1 MAPCAGNRSTPV
13 PQAPP
18 ASSLR
23 SSAPASGHPAD
34 ACYRFRLHVSWPQTL
49 SLSLLGRVCS
59 LLPSGEL
66 TVKVSRE
73 LRQSLVASLLVSLS
87 PVPSQVSA
95 ILMVLETWSQGHKN
109 SPSRRWF
116 PQPLRGSP
124 RGGPGAPSGGAAG
137 RPARAPPR
145 GRPPGPPGPGP
156 ARAGAAGG
164 PRGPRGHF
172 GGFHGF
178 GRFWRFWGVFGPP
191 VQRFRL
197 ENGGFWGPWG
207 IPRIGGESRFCPK
220 NRKKPKFHFVPT
232 GRVIKYPPKCTPPR
246 ARGGPRGPPGG
257 PPGAPRSG
265 IPPRRVGRRL
275 GKPSVYTYPP
285 ISASLPQPLFPR
297 DPTAL
302 GLFRI
307 HKRSLRTSVRS
318 RRSSQTPI
326 TRAWVPSP
334 PPMLLR
340 NPRHLPRARGLSR
353 LSSNRLV
360 NW

>member
-124 RGGPGAPSGGAAG
+124 RGVQEPPPGGPRGAPRARPRGGA
-137 RPARAPPR
+137 R
-145 GRPPGPPGPGP
+145 PGPPG
-156 ARAGAAGG
+156 RAPRA
-164 PRGPRGHF
+164 RGPRGAPGAPGGHFGRFSGFGDF
-172 GGFHGF
+172 GGFSGVSGGF
-178 GRFWRFWGVFGPP
+178 
-191 VQRFRL
+191 VQRFQADL
-197 ENGGFWGPWG
+197 GGSGGSLG
-207 IPRIGGESRFCPK
+207 IPLYGGEIPILSRKPKKTEISFCPDWES
-220 NRKKPKFHFVPT
+220 
-232 GRVIKYPPKCTPPR
+232 Y
-246 ARGGPRGPPGG
+246 
-257 PPGAPRSG
+257 
-265 IPPRRVGRRL
+265 
-275 GKPSVYTYPP
+275 
-285 ISASLPQPLFPR
+285 
-297 DPTAL
+297 
-302 GLFRI
+302 
-307 HKRSLRTSVRS
+307 
-318 RRSSQTPI
+318 
-326 TRAWVPSP
+326 
-334 PPMLLR
+334 
-340 NPRHLPRARGLSR
+340 
-353 LSSNRLV
+353 
-360 NW
+360 

>member
-116 PQPLRGSP
+116 PQPLRGVSQGGSRSP
-124 RGGPGAPSGGAAG
+124 LRGGRGAPRARAPAGA
-137 RPARAPPR
+137 PARAP
-145 GRPPGPPGPGP
+145 
-156 ARAGAAGG
+156 RAG
-164 PRGPRGHF
+164 
-172 GGFHGF
+172 
-178 GRFWRFWGVFGPP
+178 
-191 VQRFRL
+191 
-197 ENGGFWGPWG
+197 
-207 IPRIGGESRFCPK
+207 
-220 NRKKPKFHFVPT
+220 
-232 GRVIKYPPKCTPPR
+232 PR
-246 ARGGPRGPPGG
+246 ARGGRGGPAGPPRPFWGFSRVWPILAILGG
-257 PPGAPRSG
+257 FRASCTTFSTRKWGFLGSLGYTPYRGG
-265 IPPRRVGRRL
+265 IPIL
-275 GKPSVYTYPP
+275 SQKPKKTEIPFCPDWESY
-285 ISASLPQPLFPR
+285 
-297 DPTAL
+297 
-302 GLFRI
+302 
-307 HKRSLRTSVRS
+307 
-318 RRSSQTPI
+318 
-326 TRAWVPSP
+326 
-334 PPMLLR
+334 
-340 NPRHLPRARGLSR
+340 
-353 LSSNRLV
+353 
-360 NW
+360 

>member
-59 LLPSGEL
+59 LLPSGQL

-109 SPSRRWF
+109 SPSRRGF

-124 RGGPGAPSGGAAG
+124 RGGPGAPSGGVPG
-137 RPARAPPR
+137 RPRRAPPR

-156 ARAGAAGG
+156 ARAG
-164 PRGPRGHF
+164 
-172 GGFHGF
+172 
-178 GRFWRFWGVFGPP
+178 GR
-191 VQRFRL
+191 
-197 ENGGFWGPWG
+197 
-207 IPRIGGESRFCPK
+207 
-220 NRKKPKFHFVPT
+220 
-232 GRVIKYPPKCTPPR
+232 
-246 ARGGPRGPPGG
+246 GG
-257 PPGAPRSG
+257 PPGHF
-265 IPPRRVGRRL
+265 GRFGGFSRFGGFLADL
-275 GKPSVYTYPP
+275 GDFGGFR
-285 ISASLPQPLFPR
+285 PL
-297 DPTAL
+297 L
-302 GLFRI
+302 
-307 HKRSLRTSVRS
+307 
-318 RRSSQTPI
+318 
-326 TRAWVPSP
+326 
-334 PPMLLR
+334 
-340 NPRHLPRARGLSR
+340 
-353 LSSNRLV
+353 
-360 NW
+360 